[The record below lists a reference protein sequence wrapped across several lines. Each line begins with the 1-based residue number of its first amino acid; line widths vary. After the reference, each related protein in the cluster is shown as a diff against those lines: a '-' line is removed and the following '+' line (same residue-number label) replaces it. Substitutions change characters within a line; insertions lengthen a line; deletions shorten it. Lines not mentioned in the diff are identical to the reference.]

1 MPLFNKAV
9 LTIVSKID
17 EPYPGVRRFLLRDPD
32 DWGLPSFLSGAHID
46 LYLRKDLVRTYSL
59 CNVAGDTSTYEIAVK
74 LEKSGRG
81 GSAYIHDH
89 LKEGMSLE
97 VSLPRGGFRPSD
109 TAMSVFIAGG
119 IGITPFISA
128 IRALEQAGHSN
139 YQLHWASAGAP
150 SLAAMLG
157 PAQVSGKVYQYNT
170 VTGRRPNLAEI
181 LASTGRDAHVY
192 CCGPAGMLD
201 EFESLTSAWRN
212 DRVHIERFV
221 PPPVMPS
228 PEAKPFRLILARSG
242 KEADVAA
249 DSDLVTALRALDA
262 NVAISC
268 GGGICGACRTT
279 WIEGPPIHR
288 DRVLSPAE
296 RAHEVIVCVAQC
308 GGPRLVLDI

>member
-1 MPLFNKAV
+1 MPLFNRAV
-9 LTIVSKID
+9 LTVVSKID
-17 EPYPGVRRFLLRDPD
+17 EPYPGVKRYLLRDPD
-32 DWGLPSFLSGAHID
+32 DWGLPSFLPGAHID

-89 LKEGMSLE
+89 LKEGVSLE

-109 TAMSVFIAGG
+109 TLMNVFIAGG
-119 IGITPFISA
+119 IGVTPFISA
-128 IRALEQAGHSN
+128 IRALERAGQSN
-139 YQLHWASAGAP
+139 YELHWASAGAP

-157 PAQVSGKVYQYNT
+157 SAQVSGGIYQYNT
-170 VTGRRPNLAEI
+170 VTGRRPDLAEI
-181 LASTGRDAHVY
+181 LAGSSKNSHVY

-201 EFESLTSAWRN
+201 EFESLTGAWGN

-221 PPPVMPS
+221 PPAVIAS
-228 PEAKPFRLILARSG
+228 PDAKPFKLILARSG
-242 KEADVAA
+242 KEADIAA

-268 GGGICGACRTT
+268 GGGICGACRTK

-288 DRVLSPAE
+288 DRVLSPTE